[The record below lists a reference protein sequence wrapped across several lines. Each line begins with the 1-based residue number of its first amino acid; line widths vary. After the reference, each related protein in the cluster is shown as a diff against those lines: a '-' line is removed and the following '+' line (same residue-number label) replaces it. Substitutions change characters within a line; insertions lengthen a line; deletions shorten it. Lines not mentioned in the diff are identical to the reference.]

1 MKSFLSIVVF
11 FSGLAAAQ
19 APSGIQDQRRY
30 ELVKCTSENVGTV
43 WMSFGHLIRH
53 GGESV
58 ETFVTEIVFFGKDGE
73 VFRKVWMDYREALEE
88 VDVRAR
94 ERGIGVD
101 FTTEAGAQHR
111 LAILQYSDI
120 ETAFVGNW
128 AVGGSKDL
136 NGEAYCTVH

>member
-1 MKSFLSIVVF
+1 MKSLLFIAVF
-11 FSGLAAAQ
+11 FSGLALAQ
-19 APSGIQDQRRY
+19 APSSIQDQRRY
-30 ELVKCTSENVGTV
+30 EMVKCNSNNVGTL
-43 WMSFGHLIRH
+43 WMSFGHLIQSGR
-53 GGESV
+53 ESV
-58 ETFVTEIVFFGKDGE
+58 DTFVTEIVFFGKDGE

-101 FTTEAGAQHR
+101 FVTESGSQHR

-128 AVGGSKDL
+128 SVSGAKDL